1 MSFPAANNGLGAL
14 VVAMHVALSFIRYPF
29 FRNNFMA
36 CACFVACGELQ
47 AQISLRMHVVYD
59 KLRQIELGCTDGLYP
74 AAVFAAVYQNT
85 VRMQMKALA
94 NNQIRDSLGML
105 RMTEVFFGYFDS
117 AIRRHQAAIPNPPAW
132 EAAFRAPQRRS
143 LLHSMLLGIHAHVYN
158 DLALALMHSFDAA
171 GLKAFRRDYFRLN
184 RGFRCI
190 NRNKESQLET
200 AMQLKGWRKPVFR
213 FGSRW
218 MMRQFKHERRRAYKA
233 ARQGFRRHVNG
244 GNSFHVI
251 SQRRIARNIRRID
264 TLFRNPPLR
273 SYLERLDSLS
283 RQDQLRVLR
292 VSDCSMP

>member
-1 MSFPAANNGLGAL
+1 MGVDKFSIFAHPNALLFVYPSFNRHRTRTF
-14 VVAMHVALSFIRYPF
+14 VVALFFGLSQ
-29 FRNNFMA
+29 
-36 CACFVACGELQ
+36 LT
-47 AQISLRMHVVYD
+47 AQTSMRMEAVYG
-59 KLRQIELGCTDGLYP
+59 KLRHIESAYTDSLYP

-117 AIRRHQAAIPNPPAW
+117 AIRRHERALPNPSAW

-158 DLALALMHSFDAA
+158 DLALALMQSFDAA

-200 AMQLKGWRKPVFR
+200 AMHLKGWRKPLFR

-218 MMRQFKHERRRAYKA
+218 MMRRFQQERRRAYKA
-233 ARQGFRRHVNG
+233 AKQGFKRKEKG
-244 GNSFHVI
+244 KQIHVI

-264 TLFRNPPLR
+264 ALFRHPPLH
-273 SYLERLDSLS
+273 SKLDRLDSLS
-283 RQDQLRVLR
+283 RQNQLRVLR
-292 VSDCSMP
+292 ISDCSMP